1 MKVIIDGVEL
11 IIAERPFTVDY
22 KTGPDTI
29 PILCILFHVYIENM
43 SYSVYISK
51 GDKSIFI
58 EHKYPYKYK
67 EIVLSHIKL
76 INYYLKLR
84 KVAD

>member
-11 IIAERPFTVDY
+11 IIDKRPLIAEY
-22 KTGPDTI
+22 KTGPNAI
-29 PILCILFHVYIENM
+29 PILCTLFHVYIENM

-84 KVAD
+84 KVAN

>member
-11 IIAERPFTVDY
+11 IIDKRPLIAEY
-22 KTGPDTI
+22 KTGPNAI
-29 PILCILFHVYIENM
+29 PILCTLFHVYIENM

-76 INYYLKLR
+76 INHYLKLR